1 VSNNIHPY
9 FGVEV
14 HSGGYIPHR
23 WLFEDRVK
31 EILDRANFAGSHI
44 YYLARIKK
52 LRFIP
57 ESALITSTQ
66 LSVDILVGSS
76 HRTSV
81 SIKLGSLPPLSTS
94 GLDDFSFLS
103 PSIDPTAT
111 TNLAISI
118 TINLGSEIYSIPIPI
133 ENLIAAD
140 NLDFSNPP
148 EILYIGQSFD
158 MLERWQNHKQVNRAL
173 ALLSDDEDLCLYF
186 IHFKFFASIDKQ
198 ENIKDHSL
206 LDVTDR
212 NKSSFRDRISVL
224 EQALIQFYCPALNS
238 KHVRGNSATAEYSRV
253 AATTGI
259 KAVGLSLGM
268 YGPAF
273 QFWTPDQ
280 RLKDEVITLVYEDG
294 VPTFHKGLMLG
305 NFLSKRSL
313 PRTVA

>member
-1 VSNNIHPY
+1 MNANIHPY

-57 ESALITSTQ
+57 ESALITSNQ
-66 LSVDILVGSS
+66 LSVDVLVGLS

-81 SIKLGSLPPLSTS
+81 SIKLASLPPFSLS
-94 GLDDFSFLS
+94 GFEDFSPLS
-103 PSIDPTAT
+103 PSINLTAT
-111 TNLAISI
+111 TSLVISI
-118 TINLGSEIYSIPIPI
+118 TINLGSEICSIPIPI
-133 ENLIAAD
+133 ENLIAGD

-186 IHFKFFASIDKQ
+186 IRLQVQYLEACF
-198 ENIKDHSL
+198 
-206 LDVTDR
+206 VR
-212 NKSSFRDRISVL
+212 PSV
-224 EQALIQFYCPALNS
+224 QIRQ
-238 KHVRGNSATAEYSRV
+238 HT
-253 AATTGI
+253 
-259 KAVGLSLGM
+259 
-268 YGPAF
+268 
-273 QFWTPDQ
+273 
-280 RLKDEVITLVYEDG
+280 
-294 VPTFHKGLMLG
+294 
-305 NFLSKRSL
+305 
-313 PRTVA
+313 